1 MATTETRS
9 KSIAFGQSWRE
20 LANTPLHLVPVLLGG
35 FLALAIGVLTYV
47 FDAVNASA
55 LVAVTPMEAYMVLF
69 GIVGMIGYSV
79 SKRNVQNG
87 SLIAAIAG
95 LVLVTVVTGT
105 TVGLVTGL
113 LLLFGAIW
121 SLASSR

>member
-9 KSIAFGQSWRE
+9 KSTAFGQSWRE

-47 FDAVNASA
+47 FDAAKASA
-55 LVAVTPMEAYMVLF
+55 LVAVTSVEAYMVLF

-87 SLIAAIAG
+87 ALIAAVAG
-95 LVLVTVVTGT
+95 LVLVTVAGT
-105 TVGLVTGL
+105 TAGLVTGL